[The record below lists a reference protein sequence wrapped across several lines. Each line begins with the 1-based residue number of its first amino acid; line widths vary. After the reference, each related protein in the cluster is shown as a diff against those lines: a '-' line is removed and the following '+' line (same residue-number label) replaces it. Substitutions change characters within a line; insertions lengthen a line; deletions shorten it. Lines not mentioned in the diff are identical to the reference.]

1 MTVRIKAS
9 KDMKRLTEERNAA
22 MQEYSLIMSERDAV
36 HKEIEKL
43 QEEVKDTKKRMAG
56 AEHKTREW
64 EEERRKMLLQ
74 VETLKREIEQALYDR
89 DQAIREAQELRD
101 KLGYGKTLKDH
112 SRSSAGIG
120 GVTSSRADVA
130 LRKSRYSAASS
141 ETLESALAALAD
153 RRTKGKISAGGF
165 GPGERLEN
173 VDVANVEIDRL
184 RKVTEELGGEL
195 HEAGLE
201 ADVAKCRRDLAF
213 SERDKAVL
221 ERESIRTLC
230 DKLRRERDRAVSDL
244 AEALRDCDDAKK
256 QMNGTLKENKEFR
269 ERLETL
275 EKEIRIKCLQRS
287 PNSHSH
293 SHDSAIDS
301 DLHEWETEA
310 STRIL
315 SENFPVRIRAGIN
328 ILRGQHRVYIE
339 HSFLPS
345 QNVDIDLAG
354 LGSTEDLGLDLGG
367 GRLDVGPLGLGG
379 GGGGHEKP
387 VYVASITKGGF
398 MEACRRLKV
407 NDCILRV
414 NNLDCRDVERASV
427 IEAIR
432 NASESVVS
440 ITVKRRKV
448 FRRHVA
454 SLHLGGSSPP
464 HGITLDLGVYISRIA
479 PGSVAAKE
487 GSIAVGDRILCIN
500 EQPVDHVD
508 HIGEAVDLLNAAAVA
523 ASNSHEHAAA
533 TAAPLS
539 LTVAKSSTA
548 LAAPPLLAAA
558 LSSSSSGQN
567 LTTTAS
573 ASSAS
578 SAAPA
583 ATAGAAGSAAKS
595 APSVA
600 TSPIKDTMIRGSQE
614 FVRRLISTQHSGI
627 ASSSSSEKI
636 GGGGSNMNAGTSK
649 SSMGLVE
656 SVMDKV
662 KKSRSRRSSK
672 EPQAHPDFRVAAVP
686 PDDKGLLALSNLTSP
701 LLFY

>member
-74 VETLKREIEQALYDR
+74 AETLKREIEQALFDR

-101 KLGYGKTLKDH
+101 KLGCGKTLKEH
-112 SRSSAGIG
+112 SKSSAGLG
-120 GVTSSRADVA
+120 ATSSA
-130 LRKSRYSAASS
+130 LRRSRYSAASS
-141 ETLESALAALAD
+141 ETLESALAAAAD
-153 RRTKGKISAGGF
+153 KRTKGKISAGGF
-165 GPGERLEN
+165 GPGERLED

-256 QMNGTLKENKEFR
+256 QMSAAAKENKEFR

-275 EKEIRIKCLQRS
+275 EKEIRISALQRAS
-287 PNSHSH
+287 DSHSH

-301 DLHEWETEA
+301 DLHEWETED
-310 STRIL
+310 
-315 SENFPVRIRAGIN
+315 
-328 ILRGQHRVYIE
+328 
-339 HSFLPS
+339 
-345 QNVDIDLAG
+345 VDIDLG
-354 LGSTEDLGLDLGG
+354 DLGPAEELGLDLGG
-367 GRLDVGPLGLGG
+367 GRDDAGALGLAAGF
-379 GGGGHEKP
+379 ERP
-387 VYVASITKGGF
+387 VYVAALTKGGF
-398 MEACRRLKV
+398 MEACRRLKI

-414 NNLDCRDVERASV
+414 NNLDCRDVERGHV
-427 IEAIR
+427 MEAIR
-432 NASESVVS
+432 NSRESAVS

-454 SLHLGGSSPP
+454 SLHLDRGAP

-487 GSIAVGDRILCIN
+487 GSIAVGDRILSIN
-500 EQPVDHVD
+500 DRPVDHVD
-508 HIGEAVDLLNAAAVA
+508 HIGEAVELLN
-523 ASNSHEHAAA
+523 SS
-533 TAAPLS
+533 PLREDGS
-539 LTVAKSSTA
+539 PLLLALTVAKSTSA
-548 LAAPPLLAAA
+548 LSPPRLA
-558 LSSSSSGQN
+558 LSSSSSGHN

-573 ASSAS
+573 ASSANAAVSASS
-578 SAAPA
+578 SAANA
-583 ATAGAAGSAAKS
+583 APPSAKS
-595 APSVA
+595 VTSIA
-600 TSPIKDTMIRGSQE
+600 TSPIKDTIRGSQE
-614 FVRRLISTQHSGI
+614 FVRRLMASHHSGI

-636 GGGGSNMNAGTSK
+636 GGSNTNAASK

-672 EPQAHPDFRVAAVP
+672 EPQAHQDFRVAAVP
-686 PDDKGLLALSNLTSP
+686 PDDKGLLVLSNLTSP
-701 LLFY
+701 LLFIDRNFSAVVMDEEVSIFTDFSNGLRDLILNFRPLKVNANEYTY

>member
-43 QEEVKDTKKRMAG
+43 QEEVKDTKRRMAG

-64 EEERRKMLLQ
+64 EEDRRKMLLQ

-101 KLGYGKTLKDH
+101 KLGCGKSLKDH
-112 SRSSAGIG
+112 SRSSVSVRSDA
-120 GVTSSRADVA
+120 A

-141 ETLESALAALAD
+141 ETLESALAAVAD

-256 QMNGTLKENKEFR
+256 QMNGALKENKEFR

-275 EKEIRIKCLQRS
+275 EKEIRINSLQRAS
-287 PNSHSH
+287 NSHSH

-301 DLHEWETEA
+301 DLHEWETED
-310 STRIL
+310 
-315 SENFPVRIRAGIN
+315 
-328 ILRGQHRVYIE
+328 
-339 HSFLPS
+339 
-345 QNVDIDLAG
+345 VDIDLAD
-354 LGSTEDLGLDLGG
+354 LGPAEELGLDLGG
-367 GRLDVGPLGLGG
+367 GRDDAGAALGLA
-379 GGGGHEKP
+379 GHERP
-387 VYVASITKGGF
+387 VYVASLAKGGF

-414 NNLDCRDVERASV
+414 NNLDCRDVERGFV
-427 IEAIR
+427 MQAIR
-432 NASESVVS
+432 NSRESVVN

-454 SLHLGGSSPP
+454 SLHLNGSP

-487 GSIAVGDRILCIN
+487 GSIAVGDRILSIN
-500 EQPVDHVD
+500 DRPVDHVD
-508 HIGEAVDLLNAAAVA
+508 HIGEAVELLNA
-523 ASNSHEHAAA
+523 SNSSSHKDEALLA
-533 TAAPLS
+533 
-539 LTVAKSSTA
+539 LTVAKSSSA
-548 LAAPPLLAAA
+548 LSPHLA
-558 LSSSSSGQN
+558 LSSSSSGHN

-573 ASSAS
+573 ASSANAASSS
-578 SAAPA
+578 SA
-583 ATAGAAGSAAKS
+583 SAAAV
-595 APSVA
+595 APSSKSVTSIA
-600 TSPIKDTMIRGSQE
+600 TSPIKDTIRGSQE
-614 FVRRLISTQHSGI
+614 FVRRLIASHHSGI

-636 GGGGSNMNAGTSK
+636 GGGNANTGAASK

-672 EPQAHPDFRVAAVP
+672 EPQSHQDFRMAVGTVVALP
-686 PDDKGLLALSNLTSP
+686 PDDKGLLAI
-701 LLFY
+701 

>member
-1 MTVRIKAS
+1 MFALFFYKCAS
-9 KDMKRLTEERNAA
+9 
-22 MQEYSLIMSERDAV
+22 SLF
-36 HKEIEKL
+36 
-43 QEEVKDTKKRMAG
+43 
-56 AEHKTREW
+56 
-64 EEERRKMLLQ
+64 Q

-101 KLGYGKTLKDH
+101 KLGCGKTLRDH
-112 SRSSAGIG
+112 SRSSPGIG
-120 GVTSSRADVA
+120 VA
-130 LRKSRYSAASS
+130 SARVDAAFRKNRYSAASYSS
-141 ETLESALAALAD
+141 ETLESALAAVAD

-244 AEALRDCDDAKK
+244 AEALRDCDDCKK
-256 QMNGTLKENKEFR
+256 QMNGALKENKEIR

-275 EKEIRIKCLQRS
+275 EKEIRVNSLQRAS
-287 PNSHSH
+287 NSHSH

-301 DLHEWETEA
+301 DLHEWETED
-310 STRIL
+310 
-315 SENFPVRIRAGIN
+315 
-328 ILRGQHRVYIE
+328 
-339 HSFLPS
+339 
-345 QNVDIDLAG
+345 VDIDLAD
-354 LGSTEDLGLDLGG
+354 LGPTEELGLDLGG
-367 GRLDVGPLGLGG
+367 GRDDAGALGLA
-379 GGGGHEKP
+379 GHERP
-387 VYVASITKGGF
+387 VYVASLTKGGF

-414 NNLDCRDVERASV
+414 NNLDCRDVERGFV
-427 IEAIR
+427 VDAIR
-432 NASESVVS
+432 NSRESVVNV
-440 ITVKRRKV
+440 TVKRRKI

-454 SLHLGGSSPP
+454 SLHLNGAP

-479 PGSVAAKE
+479 PGSAAAKE
-487 GSIAVGDRILCIN
+487 GSVAVGDRILSIN
-500 EQPVDHVD
+500 DRPVDHVD
-508 HIGEAVDLLNAAAVA
+508 HIGEAVELLNAN
-523 ASNSHEHAAA
+523 ASNSSHNLA
-533 TAAPLS
+533 
-539 LTVAKSSTA
+539 LTVAKSSSA
-548 LAAPPLLAAA
+548 LFPPHLA
-558 LSSSSSGQN
+558 LSSSSSGHN

-573 ASSAS
+573 ASSAAAAVS
-578 SAAPA
+578 SAAA
-583 ATAGAAGSAAKS
+583 APSSGIAAKS
-595 APSVA
+595 ATSIA

-614 FVRRLISTQHSGI
+614 FVRRLIASHHSGI

-636 GGGGSNMNAGTSK
+636 GGNNANAIAGASK

-662 KKSRSRRSSK
+662 KKSRGRRSSK
-672 EPQAHPDFRVAAVP
+672 EPQAHHDFRMAAGTVALP
-686 PDDKGLLALSNLTSP
+686 PDDKGLLAI
-701 LLFY
+701 

>member
-43 QEEVKDTKKRMAG
+43 QEEVKDTKTRMAG

-101 KLGYGKTLKDH
+101 KLGCGKTLKDH
-112 SRSSAGIG
+112 SRSSVSVG
-120 GVTSSRADVA
+120 RAD
-130 LRKSRYSAASS
+130 RKSRYSAASS
-141 ETLESALAALAD
+141 EALESALAAVAD
-153 RRTKGKISAGGF
+153 KRTKGKISAGGF

-213 SERDKAVL
+213 SEWDKAVL

-256 QMNGTLKENKEFR
+256 QMSAALKENKEFR

-275 EKEIRIKCLQRS
+275 EKEIRVSSLQRAS
-287 PNSHSH
+287 NSHSH

-301 DLHEWETEA
+301 DLHEWETED
-310 STRIL
+310 
-315 SENFPVRIRAGIN
+315 
-328 ILRGQHRVYIE
+328 
-339 HSFLPS
+339 
-345 QNVDIDLAG
+345 VDIDLAD
-354 LGSTEDLGLDLGG
+354 LGPAEELGLDLGG
-367 GRLDVGPLGLGG
+367 GRDDAGALGLAA
-379 GGGGHEKP
+379 GHERP
-387 VYVASITKGGF
+387 VYVASLTKGGF

-414 NNLDCRDVERASV
+414 NNLDCRDVERGHV
-427 IEAIR
+427 MEAIR
-432 NASESVVS
+432 NSNESVVN

-448 FRRHVA
+448 FRRTHVA
-454 SLHLGGSSPP
+454 SLHLNGSQP

-487 GSIAVGDRILCIN
+487 GSIAVGDRILSIN
-500 EQPVDHVD
+500 DRPVDHVD
-508 HIGEAVDLLNAAAVA
+508 HIGEAVELLNT
-523 ASNSHEHAAA
+523 SKGDI
-533 TAAPLS
+533 PLLA
-539 LTVAKSSTA
+539 LTVAKSSSA
-548 LAAPPLLAAA
+548 LAAPHLA
-558 LSSSSSGQN
+558 LSSSSSGHN

-573 ASSAS
+573 ASSANAASTS
-578 SAAPA
+578 SAA
-583 ATAGAAGSAAKS
+583 ATSSKS
-595 APSVA
+595 VTSIA
-600 TSPIKDTMIRGSQE
+600 TSPIKDTIRGSQE
-614 FVRRLISTQHSGI
+614 FVRRLIASHHSGI

-636 GGGGSNMNAGTSK
+636 GGGNNSNASK

-672 EPQAHPDFRVAAVP
+672 EPQTHHQDFRMAAGGNVVALP
-686 PDDKGLLALSNLTSP
+686 PDDEGLLAI
-701 LLFY
+701 